1 MWLDQRGQ
9 KRDWYEKRPERQVE
23 ARLYRALL
31 AMEKLGYFSKCNGK
45 TLVSFEQV
53 RSITL

>member
-1 MWLDQRGQ
+1 MAGPERAEE
-9 KRDWYEKRPERQVE
+9 DWYEKRPETEVE

-45 TLVSFEQV
+45 PLVSFEQV